1 MAIDNE
7 NIFVN
12 GELDK
17 NSVTEKIS
25 ATAADEKS
33 ALPSFII

>member
-7 NIFVN
+7 KHLCD

-17 NSVTEKIS
+17 NLVTEKIS

>member
-1 MAIDNE
+1 MKGTFAD
-7 NIFVN
+7 

-25 ATAADEKS
+25 VTAADEKTPYPV
-33 ALPSFII
+33 L